1 LNPIYWYVIYI
12 IFGTAI
18 IGGLIYLFRKRIFS
32 SNRIIFSKDLDDR
45 PINVINEKTTIEVK
59 NEIRIPTQ
67 AEFDLEDPNEDK
79 FLSIHLLA
87 KAEKRPDFNL
97 LHTKLSANGLSF
109 DDRKKVFIKM
119 NTNHVIHFYLLN
131 GEAEKDLSA
140 ETSIAILTFL
150 LPLKGQ
156 NNILK
161 VFENMI
167 TLARNLA
174 TSFEMKLLD
183 DDFNPVS
190 DQTVANYKERAA
202 ELDINLGNNVARRR
216 IK

>member
-1 LNPIYWYVIYI
+1 
-12 IFGTAI
+12 
-18 IGGLIYLFRKRIFS
+18 
-32 SNRIIFSKDLDDR
+32 
-45 PINVINEKTTIEVK
+45 
-59 NEIRIPTQ
+59 
-67 AEFDLEDPNEDK
+67 
-79 FLSIHLLA
+79 
-87 KAEKRPDFNL
+87 
-97 LHTKLSANGLSF
+97 
-109 DDRKKVFIKM
+109 
-119 NTNHVIHFYLLN
+119 
-131 GEAEKDLSA
+131 
-140 ETSIAILTFL
+140 FL

>member
-1 LNPIYWYVIYI
+1 MIPSTHLHFADVWRFLI
-12 IFGTAI
+12 IHV
-18 IGGLIYLFRKRIFS
+18 LQKKLSYRK
-32 SNRIIFSKDLDDR
+32 NRKG
-45 PINVINEKTTIEVK
+45 NENHGRKK
-59 NEIRIPTQ
+59 
-67 AEFDLEDPNEDK
+67 
-79 FLSIHLLA
+79 
-87 KAEKRPDFNL
+87 EKRPDFNL
-97 LHTKLSANGLSF
+97 LHTKLIANGLTF
-109 DDRKKVFIKM
+109 DERKKVFTKM
-119 NTNHVIHFYLLN
+119 STNHITYFYLLN

-140 ETSIAILTFL
+140 ETPIAMLTFL

-167 TLARNLA
+167 ALARNLA

>member
-1 LNPIYWYVIYI
+1 M
-12 IFGTAI
+12 
-18 IGGLIYLFRKRIFS
+18 FRKRIFS
-32 SNRIIFSKDLDDR
+32 SNKIIFSKDLDDS
-45 PINVINEKTTIEVK
+45 PINIPNEKTPIEAK
-59 NEIRIPTQ
+59 NEIRTPTQ

-79 FLSIHLLA
+79 FLSVHLLA
-87 KAEKRPDFNL
+87 KKEKRPDFNL
-97 LHTKLSANGLSF
+97 LHTKLIANGLTF
-109 DDRKKVFIKM
+109 DERKKVFTKM
-119 NTNHVIHFYLLN
+119 STNHITYFYLLN

-140 ETSIAILTFL
+140 ETPIAMLTFL

-167 TLARNLA
+167 ALARNLA

-183 DDFNPVS
+183 DDFSPVS